1 MTARGSRSTKMQR
14 AAGKSSR
21 SSRNT
26 SAFDGVFSLR
36 YGAPCRSASGSNR
49 SSINCTVSRSTS
61 GAEAKASIS
70 RPIGALPQPVAE
82 LDDTIE
88 VQELRRPEDLG

>member
-21 SSRNT
+21 SSQNT
-26 SAFDGVFSLR
+26 NAFDGVFSLR

-49 SSINCTVSRSTS
+49 SSINCAVSRSTS
-61 GAEAKASIS
+61 GAEAKASIAPRSMPCRS
-70 RPIGALPQPVAE
+70 RLRSS
-82 LDDTIE
+82 TI
-88 VQELRRPEDLG
+88 RSRFRNSGDPRISG